1 MPIDAAWIAVAFS
14 GAAALLA
21 FFAAFRSRPPEPA
34 LALLNDAL
42 HDLQGDLE
50 RLRTALADDL
60 RRSRDEADAR
70 GGASARRPAPS
81 CARVFRALTRDRGRC
96 ARR

>member
-21 FFAAFRSRPPEPA
+21 SIAAFRSRPPEPA

-42 HDLQGDLE
+42 HDLRGDLE
-50 RLRTALADDL
+50 RLRTALSNDL

-70 GGASARRPAPS
+70 GRSQREEAGAILREGFAR
-81 CARVFRALTRDRGRC
+81 LDE
-96 ARR
+96 